1 MEARVKKGGL
11 RAFVVLFAIIAAVS
25 AGVACAPAVAAG
37 GGAAGASYFTSRGAK
52 AVVNGS
58 TDKLETTSEQ
68 VLSEFAIPVTD
79 QKTEKG
85 GTHRELKG
93 KKGDLDVTV
102 TIDRKDDRT
111 SEVEVTARKNAVEW
125 DKEYAESLL
134 KDIIKR
140 T

>member
-1 MEARVKKGGL
+1 MEAQVKKGAL
-11 RAFVVLFAIIAAVS
+11 RAFLVLFAIVAAVS

-37 GGAAGASYFTSRGAK
+37 GGAAGAAYFTSRGAK
-52 AVVNGS
+52 AVVKG
-58 TDKLETTSEQ
+58 TPDKLETTSEQ
-68 VLSEFAIPVTD
+68 VLSELAIPLTD

-85 GTHRELKG
+85 GAHRELKG
-93 KKGDLDVTV
+93 KKGELDVTV
-102 TIDRKDDRT
+102 TIDQKDDRT

-140 T
+140 S